1 MAHKTGTDIRLRLN
15 QSKRAGRDRPEWDRI
30 MGLPQPSNDVLWDKP
45 ALRGLDLERRV
56 SDEPAAREAAPGCFQ
71 EYLPFS
77 RAIFLL
83 Y

>member
-1 MAHKTGTDIRLRLN
+1 MSS
-15 QSKRAGRDRPEWDRI
+15 QSAYDW
-30 MGLPQPSNDVLWDKP
+30 VWDKP

>member
-1 MAHKTGTDIRLRLN
+1 MAAKRPFTSFNWGN
-15 QSKRAGRDRPEWDRI
+15 GASMSSQSAYDW
-30 MGLPQPSNDVLWDKP
+30 VWDKP

>member
-1 MAHKTGTDIRLRLN
+1 MAHPLVFERQLSAHPSRSTGKNDAPMSR
-15 QSKRAGRDRPEWDRI
+15 QSACDR
-30 MGLPQPSNDVLWDKP
+30 GWDKP